1 MWLTAVDYPFL
12 WAYWMLAG
20 NKKRAGSLP
29 PFWGLILRIGP
40 LGLFYVP
47 GL

>member
-12 WAYWMLAG
+12 WASWMLVG
-20 NKKRAGSLP
+20 IKKGGSDPAL
-29 PFWGLILRIGP
+29 LSLRIGP

-47 GL
+47 GV